1 MHLIL
6 TIHEVSICICLYQVN
21 KNLSSIVGDL
31 KQLVWGF
38 LLKKNNKSPLTGFVQ
53 GGC

>member
-1 MHLIL
+1 MYLIL
-6 TIHEVSICICLYQVN
+6 TIHEVGICICLYQVN

-38 LLKKNNKSPLTGFVQ
+38 LLKKNKSPLNGSVQ